1 MDVAIEL
8 DVTPWEALLKSVR
21 LAAGRA
27 AWVDEQLRLAVK
39 EATTGANDGADPD
52 DEPEHDRRIRAWLAE
67 SRKERTLLARFAK
80 AAIDAGVAERQVRNA
95 ELEGQIIAQVIGRVI
110 DRLELNAEQRVH
122 AFDVAHHELAAL
134 EAPDQEAT
142 TIEGTWTAFLG
153 GSAPDVG
160 PDDQGGARP
169 HHERDDD
176 DK

>member
-1 MDVAIEL
+1 MDVAAEL

-21 LAAGRA
+21 LAAGRS
-27 AWVDEQLRLAVK
+27 AWVDEQLRVAVR
-39 EATTGANDGADPD
+39 ESTTGPNDGEEPAVDP
-52 DEPEHDRRIRAWLAE
+52 RIRFWLPE

-134 EAPDQEAT
+134 EAPNQEAT
-142 TIEGTWTAFLG
+142 TVEGTWTAFLG
-153 GSAPDVG
+153 GSASEDG
-160 PDDQGGARP
+160 SDDQGGAQP
-169 HHERDDD
+169 PHERDDD

>member
-1 MDVAIEL
+1 MDVAAEL

-21 LAAGRA
+21 LAAGRS
-27 AWVDEQLRLAVK
+27 AWVDEQLRIAVK
-39 EATTGANDGADPD
+39 ESTTGANDGEEPAVDP
-52 DEPEHDRRIRAWLAE
+52 RVRFWLPE

-134 EAPDQEAT
+134 ETPDAGAT
-142 TIEGTWTAFLG
+142 TVEGTWTTFLG
-153 GSAPDVG
+153 GN
-160 PDDQGGARP
+160 PDDGQRGDEGGPQPP
-169 HHERDDD
+169 HSRDDD
-176 DK
+176 VK